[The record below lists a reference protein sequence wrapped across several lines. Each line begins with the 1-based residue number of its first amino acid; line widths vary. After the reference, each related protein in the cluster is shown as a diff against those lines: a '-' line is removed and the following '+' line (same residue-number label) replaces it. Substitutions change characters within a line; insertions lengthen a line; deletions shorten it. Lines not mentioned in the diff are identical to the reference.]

1 MLTAHRFGVSTSLDV
16 FNLAYS
22 FPGTI
27 VLLFSGAVVSAF
39 VPLYLEWRNQLSHR
53 KADSH
58 ATWLIYITS
67 LIFAFLSLICFVFSP
82 EIIRVI
88 GYGFH
93 PEEQELA
100 IIMERLLILLIF
112 IDGAGILFRG
122 ILHARKLFFH
132 LYVAPIFVNIIII
145 FFLFYDMG
153 LDIYVLVWGF
163 LIGTILKTL
172 YMGIA
177 LYREGFQFGTPMPF
191 DREKMK
197 ALWVLAIPM
206 LGSQLIANS
215 NLMIDQM
222 MSTQLPAGSVST
234 LRYAFRINDL
244 PIQVVIA
251 AVSRAIFP
259 FISEEATAGNQ
270 ENLQNIF
277 KYSLIFL
284 GFLTIPITCLMIL
297 FSEDL
302 VVVLLKRGAFDAEAA
317 RQTGQTLACY
327 SIGLFFYA
335 YTFINGAFFAALQ
348 NTKALLY
355 MGIVSI
361 FSGLILCTY
370 TTDVIKQRIIMIF
383 MICFMP
389 IWTSMSLG
397 QVNVFI
403 LWTTVLF
410 LYWLRL
416 KKNIAAGVVLAFSIF
431 MKPFALG
438 ILPLL
443 LWRKKF
449 FALGGFLIGTTL
461 ITVGSI
467 AVFGLPTTI
476 SQFTNTVKMATP
488 SGLYQYLTVQN
499 LNALFGRLTG
509 EASLVGLTLY
519 ILSGGVVGG
528 LTLATI
534 LLRPDRDD
542 FERETA
548 LFIAITHL
556 IAPLTWY
563 HHLTMFSLIFACI
576 VISCYDSS
584 WISYLKKG
592 SDKSAIGYTYLSAVA
607 QHRHFRITI
616 LILTGLLLTNMHAL
630 FWKQLSNMNILLSSF
645 PVLTALLMWGI
656 LLMQVRNEWNFQ
668 EK

>member
-1 MLTAHRFGVSTSLDV
+1 MQSWQFLLKNETGSLAGQIGRASVIIIIWSLLDKILAVGKEMLTAHRFGVSTSLDV

-361 FSGLILCTY
+361 FLNVFFNFLFMHFFGVKGIAISTSATMGVISIWFIFLLNKHLGITNLSRTFSSFYRIIIAAAGLFGIGLILARLFELTSIPRLIFVPI
-370 TTDVIKQRIIMIF
+370 TAIIASGCYLGF
-383 MICFMP
+383 
-389 IWTSMSLG
+389 IWMFRTPD
-397 QVNVFI
+397 I
-403 LWTTVLF
+403 ATCITVLTN
-410 LYWLRL
+410 
-416 KKNIAAGVVLAFSIF
+416 KIHQ
-431 MKPFALG
+431 
-438 ILPLL
+438 
-443 LWRKKF
+443 WR
-449 FALGGFLIGTTL
+449 
-461 ITVGSI
+461 
-467 AVFGLPTTI
+467 
-476 SQFTNTVKMATP
+476 
-488 SGLYQYLTVQN
+488 
-499 LNALFGRLTG
+499 
-509 EASLVGLTLY
+509 
-519 ILSGGVVGG
+519 
-528 LTLATI
+528 
-534 LLRPDRDD
+534 
-542 FERETA
+542 
-548 LFIAITHL
+548 H
-556 IAPLTWY
+556 
-563 HHLTMFSLIFACI
+563 
-576 VISCYDSS
+576 
-584 WISYLKKG
+584 
-592 SDKSAIGYTYLSAVA
+592 
-607 QHRHFRITI
+607 
-616 LILTGLLLTNMHAL
+616 
-630 FWKQLSNMNILLSSF
+630 
-645 PVLTALLMWGI
+645 
-656 LLMQVRNEWNFQ
+656 
-668 EK
+668 